1 MVILVNRSLARR
13 TWKNEDAVG
22 KRITFDGEH
31 FLEIVGVVGDVRE
44 FGPRED
50 APVQLYRP
58 MAQDPFA
65 GNVLVRTAADPELL
79 IPAVRR
85 AVLEANPESAVV
97 KVKTLDE
104 ARSEAVA
111 SPRTTAQ
118 LFGLFAALALVIAVA
133 GIGSMLAL
141 WVRQRMR
148 EIGIRIALG
157 AAPARHSLH
166 GPAPGHGA
174 GGGRPGVRSRRR
186 TDAHPAA
193 QEAAVRSDSHRCA
206 HLCRG
211 LRAAAGRRAA
221 RLLGSRRAAPRG
233 SIRKSPC
240 AANKIHIS
248 PSELKS

>member
-1 MVILVNRSLARR
+1 MARR

-31 FLEIVGVVGDVRE
+31 FMEIVGIVGDVRE

-58 MAQDPFA
+58 MMQDPFA

-85 AVLEANPESAVV
+85 AVLQANPESAVV

-148 EIGIRIALG
+148 EIGIRMALG
-157 AAPARHSLH
+157 AAP
-166 GPAPGHGA
+166 
-174 GGGRPGVRSRRR
+174 
-186 TDAHPAA
+186 
-193 QEAAVRSDSHRCA
+193 SDILSTV
-206 HLCRG
+206 
-211 LRAAAGRRAA
+211 LRQGMVLVALGAAAGFGGALALTRLLKKLLFEVTPTDAPTYAVVSALLLTAALLACWFPARRAA
-221 RLLGSRRAAPRG
+221 RIDPQTALRT
-233 SIRKSPC
+233 
-240 AANKIHIS
+240 
-248 PSELKS
+248 E